1 MQKSPTALDRL
12 VRSPSVLWD
21 ARRLPRPT
29 HRARREEGFT
39 AVNRRMFRQMTA
51 AAGLVAA
58 ATLVLSGCASPQ
70 AGESEGG
77 ADGATQLRMGTQPWL
92 GYGQWYVAE
101 DQGFFADQ
109 GVEVELTSF
118 SADADVNA
126 ALAAKKLDMASVAS
140 HTALQFVENGV
151 DVSIVLMLDTAT
163 GADAILTDGSISS
176 VEGLKGQKVAYEEGA
191 TSELLLGDALDRAG
205 LTFDDIERVPMGADE
220 AGTALIAGSVPAAVT
235 YEPYVSS
242 ALGAGKGI
250 ETLVTAAE
258 HEGLISDVLVVRNDV
273 LEAETEAVRAVIA
286 AWGDSLDFYEANTD
300 EARAIIAAGVGSNV
314 EELASAFDGVHYFTL
329 AENAEMLDGS
339 YRDETLPAI
348 IKVASRIGMI
358 EGTADPKSIVDA
370 SFLPQP

>member
-1 MQKSPTALDRL
+1 
-12 VRSPSVLWD
+12 
-21 ARRLPRPT
+21 
-29 HRARREEGFT
+29 
-39 AVNRRMFRQMTA
+39 
-51 AAGLVAA
+51 
-58 ATLVLSGCASPQ
+58 
-70 AGESEGG
+70 
-77 ADGATQLRMGTQPWL
+77 MGTQPWL

-109 GVEVELTSF
+109 GVGVELTSF
-118 SADADVNA
+118 NTDADVNA
-126 ALAAKKLDMASVAS
+126 ALAGKKLDLASVAS

-163 GADAILTDGSISS
+163 TADAIITDGSIAK
-176 VEGLKGQKVAYEEGA
+176 VADLKGQKVAFEEGA

-205 LTFDDIERVPMGADE
+205 LTFDDIESVPMGADE

-242 ALGAGKGI
+242 ALAAGEGF

-273 LEAETEAVRAVIA
+273 LEAEPDAIRAVIA
-286 AWGDSLDFYEANTD
+286 AWGDSVDFYETNTE
-300 EARAIIAAGVGSNV
+300 EARTIIAAGVGSTV
-314 EELASAFDGVHYFTL
+314 DELASAFDGVRYFTL
-329 AENAEMLDGS
+329 ADNAEMLEGS
-339 YRDETLPAI
+339 YRDETLPSI

-358 EGTADPKSIVDA
+358 DGSVKPADIINA